1 MRNSA
6 IQLNLYFQS
15 FHCQQFLVSC
25 LLFNSIVVFCS
36 ILSAVPG
43 PSVEETI
50 LEKLRLNCPGCKL
63 QHVHIL
69 SSPGPYCTGP
79 TSSSMSP
86 SKPSFTRTQP
96 ETSTHNCS
104 DVTKEVES
112 DDKES
117 LLMNKL
123 KEWQLKEAAL
133 LKRHCMQRLKNLT
146 VETEPRVTS
155 FSSLFGAA
163 ASAMF
168 SSPTYIRST
177 NITTGRFA
185 PRSQIWH
192 ELRQQPKKD
201 WLNSPVSSSSGAF
214 VDPNTT
220 TDGLLPLL
228 QAKEESFML
237 FYALLT

>member
-1 MRNSA
+1 M
-6 IQLNLYFQS
+6 
-15 FHCQQFLVSC
+15 C
-25 LLFNSIVVFCS
+25 L

-86 SKPSFTRTQP
+86 SKPSFTRTQL
-96 ETSTHNCS
+96 ETSTHSCS
-104 DVTKEVES
+104 DATKEVES

-117 LLMNKL
+117 LLLNKL
-123 KEWQLKEAAL
+123 KEGQLKEAAL
-133 LKRHCMQRLKNLT
+133 LKRHCMQRLKNIS

-155 FSSLFGAA
+155 LSSLVGAS

-168 SSPTYIRST
+168 SSPTYTWST
-177 NITTGRFA
+177 NIPLDA
-185 PRSQIWH
+185 LLQH
-192 ELRQQPKKD
+192 PK
-201 WLNSPVSSSSGAF
+201 F

-220 TDGLLPLL
+220 TDSPLSLL